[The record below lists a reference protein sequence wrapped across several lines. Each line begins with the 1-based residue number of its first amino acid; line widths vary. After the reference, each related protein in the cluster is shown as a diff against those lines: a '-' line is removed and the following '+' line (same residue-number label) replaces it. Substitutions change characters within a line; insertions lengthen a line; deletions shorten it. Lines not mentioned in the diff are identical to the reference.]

1 MSTKRELC
9 DEVEVLVKE
18 AIEKTYN
25 DSTKLSLMDDGVC
38 IDKYGTKVFMLSGG
52 LNGPGQWN
60 EYLETL
66 AQFTVDLIDKL
77 RVTYGEDADV
87 WLIDLK
93 NDCADDIFYPVF
105 GFRLG
110 EDYDETESIEWQEQN
125 TWQADEGEECP
136 FEYDKCTDEWN
147 CY

>member
-18 AIEKTYN
+18 VIEKTYN

-77 RVTYGEDADV
+77 RLTYGEVADV
-87 WLIDLK
+87 WLVDLK

-105 GFRLG
+105 GFHLG
-110 EDYDETESIEWQEQN
+110 EDLDETESIEWQEQN
-125 TWQADEGEECP
+125 TWQADEGEGCP